1 MAMKINRRA
10 FLKTSAAVAMAV
22 SMTGLLG
29 GCSGDDT
36 GTDLGGYTAVV
47 NGWTTE
53 PHEGS
58 LSDVTPWWAEFKM
71 NVRVRSLYDKETN
84 LPGRFM
90 FKLTIDGKEQ
100 ELMKGDGATD
110 TLLAKNSWLVSFSK
124 GGEYRQGNVIFKM
137 TDKELYEAIRNGKVD
152 VVFTVGTDR
161 TESYKLDYTDKT
173 FVKQTV

>member
-10 FLKTSAAVAMAV
+10 FLKTSAAVAVAV

-47 NGWTTE
+47 NGWSTDA
-53 PHEGS
+53 HEGS

-71 NVRVRSLYDKETN
+71 NLRVHSLYDRETN

-100 ELMKGDGATD
+100 ELMKGDGAAD
-110 TLLAKNSWLVSFSK
+110 TLPAKNSWLIPFSK

-137 TDKELYEAIRNGKVD
+137 TDKDLYEAIRNGKAD
-152 VVFTVGTDR
+152 VVFTVGTDH

>member
-1 MAMKINRRA
+1 MAMKMDRRA

-29 GCSGDDT
+29 GCSGGDD
-36 GTDLGGYTAVV
+36 GTDLGGYTAAV
-47 NGWTTE
+47 NSWATD

-100 ELMKGDGATD
+100 EMMKGDGATD
-110 TLLAKNSWLVSFSK
+110 TLFAKNSWLVPFSK

-137 TDKELYEAIRNGKVD
+137 TDKDLYESIRNGKVD